1 MTYYNLESRTMIWNF
16 RTKSRLRVQ
25 LIKTNVILLPFSIKF
40 HKFEKKSKGSNRIS
54 DCHILNFRSVFSYSY
69 IYIFI
74 FIVFFSI
81 LYHSGRSNLHVINQQ
96 PKTLF
101 FSTAN
106 RFRKWRRKPKLVFNI
121 ENGASKTKNHA
132 PFSTSKK
139 PYVEN

>member
-40 HKFEKKSKGSNRIS
+40 HKFEKKSKVSNRIS
-54 DCHILNFRSVFSYSY
+54 DCHILNFRGVFCFSY
-69 IYIFI
+69 IYFFI

-81 LYHSGRSNLHVINQQ
+81 LLQSCRFNLHVINQKL
-96 PKTLF
+96 KTLF

-106 RFRKWRRKPKLVFNI
+106 PKLVFNI

-132 PFSTSKK
+132 PFSTYKK
-139 PYVEN
+139 QYIEN